1 MKSLL
6 KKLIPENLHPLRYVN
21 ERTLAHFNGISR
33 NDQID
38 QSQTREAPRRKRT
51 AVAHSGR
58 KAQIKLID
66 QPFRLLRSFSLL
78 LRKKFQF
85 TMVALRISFHF
96 MCAKI
101 SRRCG
106 AKIESILA
114 RRTVLCVGAR
124 SASTYKNTRC

>member
-85 TMVALRISFHF
+85 TMVALRLPPPKHRAEGLFYQ
-96 MCAKI
+96 K
-101 SRRCG
+101 
-106 AKIESILA
+106 LT
-114 RRTVLCVGAR
+114 RTA
-124 SASTYKNTRC
+124 TRKYTPPPLGLGTKKLGKVHTP